1 MTLSESRRRRARRQ
15 KLEILKDFIFSL
27 SLVSVGAFTLSM
39 FGGAWWLFVN
49 ILFF

>member
-1 MTLSESRRRRARRQ
+1 MTLSESRRIRARRE
-15 KLEILKDFIFSL
+15 KVEILKDFIFSL

>member
-27 SLVSVGAFTLSM
+27 SLVSVGAFSLSL
-39 FGGAWWLFVN
+39 FGGALWFFVN